1 MARAVV
7 DLDASATVLDAAE
20 RVAGAPAEGDLVIVA
35 AAGAPLLRNAVF
47 LDVLRA
53 QADQR
58 RLSLVTGDA
67 RARSLAAAVHMS
79 AYASLAALERHE
91 LDPTERL
98 APARRAAIAGAR
110 TVGPAG
116 PRASAGRILA
126 VAGSLGSAGLILL
139 AVLVPE
145 ARVVVAPTVRPLG
158 PIELTIRATPGG
170 EVTPTPLGAT
180 VTAKV
185 TGTATGSRI
194 EETKA
199 TGTVQL
205 QNKTTDEI
213 RISKGTVFQ
222 TSNGIRFLATQD
234 RTLPQSVVIPPFTL
248 LVGKADIP
256 VEAAVAGTG
265 GNVPAGRITVG
276 PSRSRYEVTNPTPTT
291 GGDVKRIPVVK
302 LEDYD
307 AAVKKAPE
315 ALRAAA
321 EEQLRGWTREPRL
334 GLQVIQRVLVRQT
347 SIAPSN
353 VDVAGKEAETFEL
366 TVSGIA
372 SAYAVPDVE
381 PRRTAL
387 ARLRDAVE
395 PGNEVDDRAAVVEV
409 KKAEVGDGGV
419 TWTVSA
425 RASQMRRMDRERIG
439 RLLAGRVVGDA
450 QPVLDAEG
458 LRLVR
463 LDRVP
468 AWWPLL
474 PVLDGRIT
482 VQVEPP
488 PVTRPA
494 RP

>member
-1 MARAVV
+1 
-7 DLDASATVLDAAE
+7 
-20 RVAGAPAEGDLVIVA
+20 
-35 AAGAPLLRNAVF
+35 
-47 LDVLRA
+47 
-53 QADQR
+53 
-58 RLSLVTGDA
+58 
-67 RARSLAAAVHMS
+67 
-79 AYASLAALERHE
+79 
-91 LDPTERL
+91 
-98 APARRAAIAGAR
+98 
-110 TVGPAG
+110 
-116 PRASAGRILA
+116 
-126 VAGSLGSAGLILL
+126 
-139 AVLVPE
+139 
-145 ARVVVAPTVRPLG
+145 
-158 PIELTIRATPGG
+158 
-170 EVTPTPLGAT
+170 
-180 VTAKV
+180 TA
-185 TGTATGSRI
+185 
-194 EETKA
+194 
-199 TGTVQL
+199 
-205 QNKTTDEI
+205 
-213 RISKGTVFQ
+213 
-222 TSNGIRFLATQD
+222 NGIRCLTAQD
-234 RTLPQSVVIPPFTL
+234 RTLPRSVVIPPVTL

-265 GNVPAGRITVG
+265 GNVGAGRITVG
-276 PSRSRYEVTNPTPTT
+276 PSPSRYEVTNPTPTT

-321 EEQLRGWTREPRL
+321 EEQLRGWTREPRP

-395 PGNEVDDRAAVVEV
+395 PGNELDDRAAVVDV
-409 KKAEVGDGGV
+409 TKAEVGDGGV

-425 RASQMRRMDRERIG
+425 RAGQMRRTDRERIG

-488 PVTRPA
+488 PVSGPA